1 MQSQEIPIEPPFQ
14 IQQQLEN
21 LTESNEDVATEEDS
35 YLQETNYLLKHPIN
49 LNNADVSALSQLK
62 ILSPVQI
69 ENLLSYKKL
78 LGNFLSI
85 YELQAVPSW
94 DLDLINRIMPYVTV
108 AQKPDAFQSLQK
120 RLHNGDRSLLIRT
133 QHVLE
138 KSRGYLLNSDSIKN
152 YYRGSPQKL
161 LVRYKYRSG
170 NLLQYGLTAEKDAG
184 EQFFKGA
191 QRMGFDFYS
200 AHFFI
205 RKLGIIKSL
214 AMGDFAVNMGQGL
227 TQWQSLAFNKGANI
241 INAVRQSEVLQ
252 PYNSAG
258 EINFSRGAGITLQKK
273 KWETTGF
280 ISYRKLDAGLDADS
294 LSSEGYVTS
303 LRLSGYHRTA
313 NEIEGKGSQGA
324 LSFGGNISYSAEKFH
339 LGINAIHYNFEHAI
353 TKANYLYNRYALS
366 GKRSE
371 NYSLD
376 YNFIQ
381 NNMYFFGELA
391 TDEHLN
397 KALVS
402 GLLIHTDSK
411 ISMSFLYRN
420 ISKAY
425 QSLFANAFTE
435 NTHSTNESGLYSGI
449 TITPSDALRIEA
461 YADFYHFPWLKYRT
475 DAPTS
480 GSDYMMQFTYQP
492 NKRAELS
499 SRFQYQNKPINY
511 NPDDLYLNP
520 VIGRPKQ
527 ELRTQFKYKL
537 NNEFTLRSR
546 VEINWFDKQG
556 KEPQNGFLIFAD
568 VIYKPLLKPFSGNIR
583 VSYFET
589 DDYDSRIYSFEND
602 VLYAYSI
609 PVFFGKGYRYYLN
622 LEFKVNKKLSLWT
635 RFAQSV
641 YPGKNEIGS
650 GLDQIKG
657 NKRSEIKLEMM
668 YVF

>member
-1 MQSQEIPIEPPFQ
+1 MQSQEIPTELPFQ

-35 YLQETNYLLKHPIN
+35 YLQETHYLLKHPIN
-49 LNNADVSALSQLK
+49 LNNADVSALSHLK
-62 ILSPVQI
+62 MLSPLQI

-78 LGNFLSI
+78 LGDFLSI
-85 YELQAVPSW
+85 YELQAIPAW
-94 DLDLINRIMPYVTV
+94 DLDLINRIMPYITV
-108 AQKPDAFQSLQK
+108 DQKPDAFQSLQK

-133 QHVLE
+133 QQVLE
-138 KSRGYLLNSDSIKN
+138 KSRGYLLNSDSVKN
-152 YYRGSPQKL
+152 YYPGSPQKL
-161 LVRYKYRSG
+161 LIRYKYRSG
-170 NLLQYGLTAEKDAG
+170 NLLQYGFTAEKDAG

-191 QRMGFDFYS
+191 QKKGFDFYS

-205 RKLGIIKSL
+205 RKSGIIKSL

-273 KWETTGF
+273 NWETTGF
-280 ISYRKLDAGLDADS
+280 ISYRKLDAGFDADS

-324 LSFGGNISYSAEKFH
+324 LSFGGNISYAAEKFH
-339 LGINAIHYNFEHAI
+339 VGMNAIHYNFEHAI
-353 TKANYLYNRYALS
+353 TKTDYLYNRYALS
-366 GKRSE
+366 GKRSG

-402 GLLIHTDSK
+402 GLVISTDSK

-480 GSDYMMQFTYQP
+480 GSDYMIQLTYQP
-492 NKRAELS
+492 NKRAEVS

-511 NPDDLYLNP
+511 NPDNLYLNP

-568 VIYKPLLKPFSGNIR
+568 AIYKPLLKPFSGNIR

-609 PVFFGKGYRYYLN
+609 PVSFGKGYRYYLN
-622 LEFKVNKKLSLWT
+622 IEYKINKKMSLWT

-641 YPGKNEIGS
+641 YPDQNEIGS